1 MVRARFALFGFLLVI
16 AGTLV
21 GGRAEATPPPDD
33 DPLPGILR
41 RIERY
46 LRKNEVD
53 GVTMDWR
60 YEVSPSEEIR
70 QTVVC
75 QVLAYAELHRIKPT
89 KHLRREILEHAD
101 FMLGR
106 LEEIRSHSPFDGM
119 LGYALWSAWEAT
131 GEERFRVAALD
142 ISEELRA
149 IPTDYLV
156 LNGGLMTAMNTAKE
170 WRLTGNAEAKQKTH
184 DIVAQLGPFQNEDGS
199 FPHWCQGTRDI
210 HYTGWMAMELIHIAS
225 LVDDP
230 LIPGFLSRMN
240 AFLEGRIGP
249 DGAAV
254 YEGPCPWSPTD
265 CTIQYWSRGSGCTI
279 DYDSRAWTVEPAYC
293 ALLFNHMGSPQYLPV
308 ARFLDGLEDGGTLSD
323 QYAYWPPPS
332 DPEYPWTIADT
343 SVVNMSVIFWA
354 LATDAAD
361 RVRRGQ
367 APDPAFAWN
376 DEPDDALVVI
386 DEEGPAPGGAP
397 DLALAIEPNP
407 ARGPCRLR
415 FTLEHP
421 GPVTLALHDAR
432 GRRVRV
438 LADRAFAAGPHHV
451 AWDGRDDAGH
461 AVARGIYFA
470 RLATPDGDSE
480 RRVVLLP

>member
-1 MVRARFALFGFLLVI
+1 MMPFSRPAHPLVLVALLAL
-16 AGTLV
+16 
-21 GGRAEATPPPDD
+21 ATAPAAAAPPSE
-33 DPLPGILR
+33 DPLPGILT

-89 KHLRREILEHAD
+89 KRLRREILEHAD

-142 ISEELRA
+142 VSEELRA
-149 IPTDYLV
+149 IPTEFLV

-170 WRLTGNAEAKQKTH
+170 WQLTGNAEAKRKTH
-184 DIVAQLGPFQNEDGS
+184 DIVAQLEPYQNDDGS
-199 FPHWCQGTRDI
+199 FPHWCAGTRDI
-210 HYTGWMAMELIHIAS
+210 HYTGWMAMELLHIAS

-279 DYDSRAWTVEPAYC
+279 DYDSRGWTVEPAYC
-293 ALLFNHMGSPQYLPV
+293 ALLFDHVGSPQSLPV
-308 ARFLDGLEDGGTLSD
+308 ARFLDGLEDGGTLAD

-332 DPEYPWTIADT
+332 DPQYPWTIADT

-354 LATDAAD
+354 LATNAAD
-361 RVRRGQ
+361 RVRRGEP
-367 APDPAFAWN
+367 ADPAFDWN
-376 DEPDDALVVI
+376 EEPGDEAIAIGDEPANR
-386 DEEGPAPGGAP
+386 GAPG
-397 DLALAIEPNP
+397 LTLAIDPNP
-407 ARGPCRLR
+407 AHGACRVR
-415 FTLEHP
+415 FALERP
-421 GPVTLALHDAR
+421 GRAVLELVDAR
-432 GRRVRV
+432 GRRVRG
-438 LADRAFAAGPHHV
+438 LAAGSFGAGPHAV
-451 AWDGRDDAGH
+451 AWDGRDDQGR
-461 AVARGIYFA
+461 AVTRGVYFA
-470 RLATPDGDSE
+470 RLVTAAGRAD
-480 RRVVLLP
+480 RRVVLVP